1 METTIFAD
9 SGLFWAF
16 LGACIAAVAGAIGS
30 AIGSGIV
37 GQAAT
42 GLASEKPELGMKA
55 IILEALPG
63 SQVIYGFVG
72 LFFIV
77 YVVLP
82 KYDILTAVQG
92 IQVLFAALPVAI
104 SGIVSGYYQGR
115 VLAGSMNMLAKD
127 EGTFANAMIMGAI
140 VETVA
145 VLGLLGSILMLLKI

>member
-1 METTIFAD
+1 MEFVD

-63 SQVIYGFVG
+63 SQVIYGFVA
-72 LFFIV
+72 LFFVV

-82 KYDILTAVQG
+82 KYDVALTAIQGVQ
-92 IQVLFAALPVAI
+92 ILFASLPVAL
-104 SGIVSGYYQGR
+104 SGVVSGYFQGK

-127 EGTFANAMIMGAI
+127 EGSFANAMIMGAI

-145 VLGLLGSILMLLKI
+145 VLGLLGTILMLLKV